1 MRNKDAKVATFPIWR
16 KYKGASAIGKKRN
29 GRNLRTELLFVLL
42 LIFFYSFGALECSAQ
57 ALAVRKTAVEKKD
70 SIMPFKSRL
79 AVRTNAID
87 WLCLLPN
94 VAVEFDLT
102 PSCYNKITV
111 GMGVKWNWETSQ
123 KYLPSTVYNLF
134 DARLEVRRY
143 WRTELSQVHRSD
155 KEKVSFL
162 KWLRED
168 VFTRQ
173 RQHPRYW
180 RAYYW
185 GVYTNL
191 GNYSFKFGE
200 EGVQGYTYGAG
211 LSAGFGIPL
220 YGYKNHFVDLELGGS
235 VGCVFTRYDRYGFD
249 AESNCYPTL
258 AGKSKGWHVLPYPVI
273 TDLRV
278 AFVYRFASIK
288 DKYKLVD
295 HVKQAARH
303 EREMKR
309 KNLNDSINE
318 ARRLRKEEKAL
329 LKKNEAEQK
338 KAKAEQKKSEQKKEL
353 GKEPEVSVKQSV
365 KPEKEKRNKKKNKK
379 GAKKDSKMEG
389 RKDENID

>member
-1 MRNKDAKVATFPIWR
+1 MRNKDAKVGTFPIWR

-168 VFTRQ
+168 VFTL
-173 RQHPRYW
+173 
-180 RAYYW
+180 
-185 GVYTNL
+185 N
-191 GNYSFKFGE
+191 
-200 EGVQGYTYGAG
+200 
-211 LSAGFGIPL
+211 SA
-220 YGYKNHFVDLELGGS
+220 
-235 VGCVFTRYDRYGFD
+235 
-249 AESNCYPTL
+249 TL
-258 AGKSKGWHVLPYPVI
+258 
-273 TDLRV
+273 
-278 AFVYRFASIK
+278 
-288 DKYKLVD
+288 
-295 HVKQAARH
+295 
-303 EREMKR
+303 
-309 KNLNDSINE
+309 
-318 ARRLRKEEKAL
+318 
-329 LKKNEAEQK
+329 
-338 KAKAEQKKSEQKKEL
+338 
-353 GKEPEVSVKQSV
+353 
-365 KPEKEKRNKKKNKK
+365 
-379 GAKKDSKMEG
+379 
-389 RKDENID
+389 